1 MLLPPMPLL
10 LTLLLPLLLLPS
22 RAPCTPHGPRLPFY
36 SSVSDLVG
44 ALRASS
50 FVPLGDA
57 SGAGE
62 TYTFRNQSSYA
73 GYMSEAL
80 PPCAPG
86 TTYCV
91 TVSALPAPEVAPRIG
106 QETGSAVLKRLG
118 ASGPG
123 IPSPPFTLG
132 ELLGPDAA
140 AGGQAQVL
148 GAHRAARSSMT
159 PEVAWDVQK
168 LGVDIAPNLLVQLV
182 GLDSTTARN
191 WRMMQA
197 LTGTRQ
203 VEIFLFMLGQ
213 ADAAAWAQY
222 IKSAAA

>member
-1 MLLPPMPLL
+1 MP
-10 LTLLLPLLLLPS
+10 
-22 RAPCTPHGPRLPFY
+22 
-36 SSVSDLVG
+36 DLVG

-50 FVPLGDA
+50 FVPLEDA

-106 QETGSAVLKRLG
+106 QETGSAILKRLG

-123 IPSPPFTLG
+123 VPSPPFTLSD
-132 ELLGPDAA
+132 LLGPEAA

-197 LTGTRQ
+197 LTGTSE